1 MREFRNILFC
11 LTYTSLLIKYEISV
25 SRMLQYVFVLRM
37 KRATEAFLS
46 YALKRHLPICFCM
59 SCRAGQHVKC
69 LCEFVKLFCMN
80 SWNCIWKIKWLNHKN
95 IHLCARFW
103 KTVQGK
109 RDYPKC
115 QSIHFPKIAFF
126 PNSEW
131 VIHTKWIFQTCPPT
145 MPTSKL

>member
-1 MREFRNILFC
+1 MREFRNLLF
-11 LTYTSLLIKYEISV
+11 LPYLYFTSLLIKSEISV

-80 SWNCIWKIKWLNHKN
+80 SWNCIWKIKWIIK
-95 IHLCARFW
+95 ISTSVF
-103 KTVQGK
+103 VSGK
-109 RDYPKC
+109 PYKENVIIQNVSQYIFLKLP
-115 QSIHFPKIAFF
+115 FPQQWMGHSYQMDISNVSPYHANK
-126 PNSEW
+126 
-131 VIHTKWIFQTCPPT
+131 
-145 MPTSKL
+145 